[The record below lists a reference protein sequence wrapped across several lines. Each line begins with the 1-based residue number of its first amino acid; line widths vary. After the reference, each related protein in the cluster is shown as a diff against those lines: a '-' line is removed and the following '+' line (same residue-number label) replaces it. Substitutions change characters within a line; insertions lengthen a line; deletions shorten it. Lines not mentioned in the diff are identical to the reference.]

1 MTTRHLVFDLD
12 DTLYAE
18 RDFALSGFRAAADMA
33 ELVFEL
39 KRGTAP
45 ALAKHMTEL
54 LDNGHLGRSFTI
66 ALAAVKP
73 DHTPEQLAA
82 FVAAYREHTP
92 DIALFEDAR
101 AALERHGAAGML
113 GLITDGTH
121 AVQQSKVSALGIAG
135 CFRSIVYTGALGGRE
150 LSKPHPR
157 AFEIVRDALGK
168 PGDRFVYIGDNP
180 SKDFQAPNAMGW
192 TTIMI
197 QRPNVPR
204 IHAGA
209 ATIVEGAPH
218 HVIASLDSLS
228 DILD

>member
-18 RDFALSGFRAAADMA
+18 REFALSGFRAAADMA
-33 ELVFEL
+33 ERAFEL
-39 KRGTAP
+39 ERGAAP
-45 ALAKHMTEL
+45 ALARHMTEL
-54 LDNGHLGRSFTI
+54 LDSGHLGRSFTI
-66 ALAAVKP
+66 ALAAAKP

-82 FVAAYREHTP
+82 FVAAYREHKP
-92 DIALFEDAR
+92 DITLFDDAR
-101 AALERHGAAGML
+101 VALERHGTAGTL

-121 AVQQSKVSALGIAG
+121 AVQKSKVSALGIAG
-135 CFRSIVYTGALGGRE
+135 YFRSIVYTGAIGGRE
-150 LSKPHPR
+150 MSKPHPR
-157 AFEIVRDALGK
+157 AFEVARDALGK

-204 IHAGA
+204 IHANA
-209 ATIVEGAPH
+209 ATIQGGTPH
-218 HVIASLDSLS
+218 HVIASLDSLP